1 MEELPGDPN
10 ASEQGPPT
18 MEDLMNDDF
27 STTSYT
33 QKRQAS
39 LVNIA
44 SIRILTANEIGRVK
58 TKFLEEAD
66 MALAEAIRAHVS
78 VIIVRLTLY
87 TCVEKHSI
95 VRGAHLALGSPSLVR
110 LRQRCWLLNEPN
122 HLLPVHPALW
132 RGCHPALTRHPQ
144 APDRLGP
151 ATGQDDCERGASQD
165 PASIQALRNLSLRM
179 LKLSQ

>member
-1 MEELPGDPN
+1 
-10 ASEQGPPT
+10 

-66 MALAEAIRAHVS
+66 MALAEAIRAHKNIQSSEVPIWLWVALAWFAS
-78 VIIVRLTLY
+78 DNVAGYLMSPIIFYPFILLCGVAVIL
-87 TCVEKHSI
+87 H
-95 VRGAHLALGSPSLVR
+95 
-110 LRQRCWLLNEPN
+110 
-122 HLLPVHPALW
+122 
-132 RGCHPALTRHPQ
+132 
-144 APDRLGP
+144 
-151 ATGQDDCERGASQD
+151 
-165 PASIQALRNLSLRM
+165 
-179 LKLSQ
+179 

>member
-27 STTSYT
+27 STTST
-33 QKRQAS
+33 APKRQAS

-78 VIIVRLTLY
+78 VIIV
-87 TCVEKHSI
+87 
-95 VRGAHLALGSPSLVR
+95 
-110 LRQRCWLLNEPN
+110 
-122 HLLPVHPALW
+122 
-132 RGCHPALTRHPQ
+132 
-144 APDRLGP
+144 
-151 ATGQDDCERGASQD
+151 
-165 PASIQALRNLSLRM
+165 
-179 LKLSQ
+179 